1 MFEYPLLLVFPAA
14 MAFAGAM
21 DLLTMTIPNRISL
34 ALVAAFALLAP
45 FSGIDWQVLLINHV
59 GVGLAVL
66 AAGILLFSLG
76 WMGGGDAKLLAAAAL
91 WLGSDHM
98 MNFMFGVSV
107 LGGVLSLVILG
118 YRYYIPAAAVVSPP
132 WAVRLHTQ
140 GTGIPYGIAISGAA
154 LAVYPA
160 TQWFHAIIG

>member
-1 MFEYPLLLVFPAA
+1 
-14 MAFAGAM
+14 
-21 DLLTMTIPNRISL
+21 MTIPNRISL
-34 ALVAAFALLAP
+34 ALVAAFTLCAP
-45 FSGIDWQVLLINHV
+45 FPALTGRCFSSITLVSVLPFY
-59 GVGLAVL
+59 
-66 AAGILLFSLG
+66 AAGVLLFSLG

-140 GTGIPYGIAISGAA
+140 GAGIPYGIAIPGAA

-160 TQWFHAIIG
+160 TQWFHAVIG